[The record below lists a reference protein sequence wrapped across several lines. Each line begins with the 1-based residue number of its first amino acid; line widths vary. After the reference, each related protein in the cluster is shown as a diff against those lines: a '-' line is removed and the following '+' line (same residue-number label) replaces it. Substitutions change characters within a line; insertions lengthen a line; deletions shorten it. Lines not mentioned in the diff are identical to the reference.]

1 MINWDGDVHRA
12 TCRVGGSLGNIY
24 KGTFQKPT
32 EPIDT
37 RDWCTCAADIN
48 ITKVKKMEVRRTGY
62 KFAELIKFYR

>member
-24 KGTFQKPT
+24 EGTFQKPKD
-32 EPIDT
+32 PIDCT

-48 ITKVKKMEVRRTGY
+48 ITKVKNGS
-62 KFAELIKFYR
+62 